1 MYYHLIL
8 IETHHNQ
15 LSDEETA
22 QEEQVKA
29 LSVRGS
35 ETTVTDSPF
44 LRKMLYFSD
53 ISIVLFSLLRESVPY
68 IYVYIHPSIH
78 SSVEFTH
85 ISLGAHLGGRS
96 L

>member
-44 LRKMLYFSD
+44 LRKMYF
-53 ISIVLFSLLRESVPY
+53 
-68 IYVYIHPSIH
+68 
-78 SSVEFTH
+78 
-85 ISLGAHLGGRS
+85 
-96 L
+96 